1 MSDTKK
7 MVTVFS
13 QEPFFTRWL
22 SQHLGCLE
30 KFTGKRIVNPK
41 TECRHSEE
49 NGSGRYPADILAEY
63 ENGDR
68 LIIENQYFL
77 TNHVHL
83 GEILTYAAW
92 HNAREVFWIA
102 ERVDKEHFQAVKWL
116 NRTTETSD
124 TPFHITILL
133 VPPLGDTPDDGI
145 SLREATDQDI
155 PERPKNEFIPA
166 NADFNL
172 LFWEQFRESFDR
184 WFEGTPRNLS
194 LKLTKRSDC
203 CTLTCGERYR
213 LNIPFRNTNFK
224 VELVCGEELRSLYLA
239 AMSQSIDLSQIR
251 ETLELTEFDTVEI
264 PNIGPVLR
272 VTCPAQVTNTE
283 AWDEYIDKM
292 LFIIDYLLRLGEQY
306 KKCF

>member
-133 VPPLGDTPDDGI
+133 VTPLGDTPDDGI
-145 SLREATDQDI
+145 SLREA
-155 PERPKNEFIPA
+155 RK
-166 NADFNL
+166 
-172 LFWEQFRESFDR
+172 
-184 WFEGTPRNLS
+184 LS
-194 LKLTKRSDC
+194 EK
-203 CTLTCGERYR
+203 
-213 LNIPFRNTNFK
+213 
-224 VELVCGEELRSLYLA
+224 
-239 AMSQSIDLSQIR
+239 
-251 ETLELTEFDTVEI
+251 EI
-264 PNIGPVLR
+264 
-272 VTCPAQVTNTE
+272 
-283 AWDEYIDKM
+283 
-292 LFIIDYLLRLGEQY
+292 
-306 KKCF
+306 